1 MDNFRPVQSSIGR
14 KVSLVDT
21 KLAENGAGWDDDD
34 DDCDVDN
41 GDHGDVDDWGWSTP
55 SWQRMGPGGT
65 MILILIIIVNLMITA
80 VYKSLLY
87 FRNLGA
93 PMIAPLALVAMA
105 ASFNFGKNI

>member
-1 MDNFRPVQSSIGR
+1 
-14 KVSLVDT
+14 
-21 KLAENGAGWDDDD
+21 
-34 DDCDVDN
+34 
-41 GDHGDVDDWGWSTP
+41 
-55 SWQRMGPGGT
+55 MGPGGT